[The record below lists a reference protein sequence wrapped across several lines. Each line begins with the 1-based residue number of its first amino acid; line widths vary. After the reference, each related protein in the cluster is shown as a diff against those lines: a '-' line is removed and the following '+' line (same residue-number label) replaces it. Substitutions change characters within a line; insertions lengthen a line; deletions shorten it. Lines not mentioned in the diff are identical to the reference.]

1 MEIDLIRYYHAPYA
15 ALAAEYGAQLVA
27 AMVVNLPPDSATMRH
42 YAQGWALEAQ
52 LLAGVFDRLVE
63 ANWQRSADGQKG
75 RNKPKPLP
83 RPGVQGAGVRVGS
96 GSMSLDEAKYWLAQ
110 RRAGGGVV
118 VGQETIK

>member
-27 AMVVNLPPDSATMRH
+27 AMVVNLHPLDVQT
-42 YAQGWALEAQ
+42 
-52 LLAGVFDRLVE
+52 LLQVFDRLVE

-110 RRAGGGVV
+110 RRAGGGAV

>member
-27 AMVVNLPPDSATMRH
+27 AMVVNL
-42 YAQGWALEAQ
+42 
-52 LLAGVFDRLVE
+52 LVE

-110 RRAGGGVV
+110 RRAGGGAV

>member
-42 YAQGWALEAQ
+42 YAQGWGLEAQ

-63 ANWQRSADGQKG
+63 ANWQRSADGQKD

-83 RPGVQGAGVRVGS
+83 RPGVQGSGVRVGS

-110 RRAGGGVV
+110 RRAGGGAV

>member
-15 ALAAEYGAQLVA
+15 ALTAEYGAQLVA

-42 YAQGWALEAQ
+42 YAQGWGLEAQ
-52 LLAGVFDRLVE
+52 LLAGAFDRLVE
-63 ANWQRSADGQKG
+63 ANWQRSADGQNG

-110 RRAGGGVV
+110 RRAGGGAV